1 MNLELPFSA
10 LNLKRNPFGELSQA
24 ERARLAVTNLSEFSA
39 KLSQTGFALQVLG
52 EQGRGKTT
60 HLLALKQAFPD
71 APYIYYAEDGPKP
84 PVPKAPLLFLDE
96 TQRFSKQERK
106 QIFKQNA
113 SFVIATHE
121 NHEAELK
128 KAGLDCV
135 TLTLSGLSKEKLER
149 ILSARI
155 EASRRN
161 HGELPYFSQESIQKL
176 IKMFEDDL
184 RSMFDYL
191 YDIFQSL
198 EKPTEIKL

>member
-1 MNLELPFSA
+1 MILELPFAA
-10 LNLKRNPFGELSQA
+10 LNLKRNPFGELSQT
-24 ERARLAVTNLSEFSA
+24 ERARLAITNIAEFSA

-60 HLLALKQAFPD
+60 HLIALKQDFPD
-71 APYIYYAEDGPKP
+71 APYIYYAEDAPKP
-84 PVPKAPLLFLDE
+84 HVPKAPLLFLDE

-128 KAGLDCV
+128 KAGLECV
-135 TLTLSGLSKEKLER
+135 TLTLSGLSKEKLEC

-161 HGELPYFSQESIQKL
+161 RGDLPYFSQESIQKL
-176 IKMFEDDL
+176 IIMFEDDL